1 MVSEKNKK
9 GIKTKKK
16 ERKKIIAQVA
26 GKYTFTLSNPKKKKN
41 SISARAAAGA
51 PLQFALLHWG
61 LRSLTA
67 TSAITV
73 F

>member
-26 GKYTFTLSNPKKKKN
+26 GKYTFTLSNPKKKK
-41 SISARAAAGA
+41 IQSAQELQPG
-51 PLQFALLHWG
+51 PLCSLLCYTG
-61 LRSLTA
+61 G
-67 TSAITV
+67 
-73 F
+73 